1 MGRRDRRDRGALVT
15 FSLAAR
21 CAESGRFGIVVT
33 SSSPA
38 VAARCAHARAGV
50 GAAASQNITDPSLG
64 PGLLDL
70 LASGLSAPEALGQLM
85 GGRPYAEF
93 RQLTCVDAAGRV
105 ASYSGERTLGRHA
118 AAEGVGCV
126 AAGNLLA
133 DEGVPEEMVDAF
145 EAEEGEDLGDRLIG
159 ALVAGLAAGGEEG
172 PVHSAGLVIVD
183 AVAWPVADLRVDW
196 HDEPIHEL
204 AGLWALWKPQLDAYV
219 ARAIDPTQA
228 PSYGVPGDE

>member
-1 MGRRDRRDRGALVT
+1 MT
-15 FSLAAR
+15 FSLAAL
-21 CAESGRFGIVVT
+21 CPDSGRFGIVVA

-64 PGLLDL
+64 PALLDL
-70 LASGLSAPEALGQLM
+70 LASGLPAPEALMQLTAA
-85 GGRPYAEF
+85 RPYAEF

-105 ASYSGERTLGRHA
+105 ASHSGDRTLGRHA
-118 AAEGVGCV
+118 AAEGAGCV

-133 DEGVPEEMVDAF
+133 DEGVPEAMVDAF
-145 EAEEGEDLGDRLIG
+145 EDEEGEDLGERLIS
-159 ALVAGLAAGGEEG
+159 ALVAGVAAGGEEG
-172 PVHSAGLVIVD
+172 PVHSAGLLMVD

-219 ARAIDPTQA
+219 ARALDPTHA
-228 PSYGVPGDE
+228 PSYGVPGDD

>member
-1 MGRRDRRDRGALVT
+1 VT

-21 CAESGRFGIVVT
+21 CAASGRFGIVVS

-38 VAARCAHARAGV
+38 VGARCAHARAGV
-50 GAAASQNITDPSLG
+50 GAAASQNVTDPSLG
-64 PGLLDL
+64 RLLLDL
-70 LASGLSAPEALGQLM
+70 LAGGLAAPEAMTQLVA
-85 GGRPYAEF
+85 GAPHAEF
-93 RQLTCVDAAGRV
+93 RQLTCVDRSGLV

-118 AAEGVGCV
+118 AAEGIGCV

-133 DEGVPEEMVDAF
+133 DEGVPEAIVDAF
-145 EAEEGEDLGDRLIG
+145 EDAEGDDLGDRLIAG
-159 ALVAGLAAGGEEG
+159 LIAGLAAGGEEG
-172 PVHSAGLVIVD
+172 PVRSAGMLVVD

-204 AGLWALWKPQLDAYV
+204 AALWRLWQPQLDAYV
-219 ARAIDPTQA
+219 SRAIDPTQA

>member
-1 MGRRDRRDRGALVT
+1 MT

-21 CAESGRFGIVVT
+21 CSASGRFGVVVS

-38 VAARCAHARAGV
+38 VAARCAHVRARV

-64 PGLLDL
+64 GALLDL
-70 LASGLSAPEALGQLM
+70 LASGLPAPEAMSQLV
-85 GGRPYAEF
+85 ANANHVEF

-118 AAEGVGCV
+118 TAEGVACV

-133 DEGVPEEMVDAF
+133 DEGVPEAMVDAF
-145 EAEEGEDLGDRLIG
+145 EDAEDGDDLGDRLLS
-159 ALVAGLAAGGEEG
+159 ALVGGLAAGGEEG
-172 PVHSAGLVIVD
+172 EVRSAGLLIAD

-196 HDEPIHEL
+196 HGEPIHEL
-204 AGLWALWKPQLDAYV
+204 AGLWRVWKPQLADYV
-219 ARAIDPTQA
+219 ARALDPTQA

>member
-1 MGRRDRRDRGALVT
+1 MT

-21 CAESGRFGIVVT
+21 CPESGRFGIVVT

-50 GAAASQNITDPSLG
+50 GAAASQNVTDPSLG
-64 PGLLDL
+64 TRLLDL
-70 LASGLSAPEALGQLM
+70 LASGLSAPEALGQLV
-85 GGRPYAEF
+85 ASAAHSEF

-105 ASYSGERTLGRHA
+105 ASFSGVRTLGRHA

-133 DEGVPEEMVDAF
+133 DEGVPEAMVDAF
-145 EAEEGEDLGDRLIG
+145 EDEEGEDLGDRLVS
-159 ALVAGLAAGGEEG
+159 ALVGGLATGGEEG
-172 PVHSAGLVIVD
+172 PVHSAGMLIVD

-204 AGLWALWKPQLDAYV
+204 AGLWTMWKPQLAAYV

-228 PSYGVPGDE
+228 PSYGVPGDD

>member
-1 MGRRDRRDRGALVT
+1 MT

-21 CAESGRFGIVVT
+21 CAASARFGIVVT

-38 VAARCAHARAGV
+38 VAARCAHARARV
-50 GAAASQNITDPSLG
+50 GAAASQNVTDPSLG
-64 PGLLDL
+64 RLLLDL
-70 LASGLSAPEALGQLM
+70 LASGLSAPEAMTQLV
-85 GGRPYAEF
+85 GAAVHSEF
-93 RQLTCVDAAGRV
+93 RQLTCVDAAGLV

-118 AAEGVGCV
+118 SAEGAGCV

-133 DEGVPEEMVDAF
+133 DEGVPEAMVDGF
-145 EAEEGEDLGDRLIG
+145 EDTEGDLGDRLVA
-159 ALVAGLAAGGEEG
+159 ALMAGLAAGGEEG
-172 PVHSAGLVIVD
+172 PVRSAGMLVVD

-204 AGLWALWKPQLDAYV
+204 AKLWLLGQPQLDAYV
-219 ARAIDPTQA
+219 ARALDPSQA

>member
-1 MGRRDRRDRGALVT
+1 MT

-21 CAESGRFGIVVT
+21 CATSGRFGIVVS

-38 VAARCAHARAGV
+38 VAARCAHARAAV

-64 PGLLDL
+64 QRLLDL
-70 LASGLSAPEALGQLM
+70 LASGLPAPEAMTQLVLTA
-85 GGRPYAEF
+85 PHIEF

-105 ASYSGERTLGRHA
+105 TSYSGDRTLGRHA

-133 DEGVPEEMVDAF
+133 DEGVPEAMVDAF
-145 EAEEGEDLGDRLIG
+145 EDADGDDLGDRLVDALIG
-159 ALVAGLAAGGEEG
+159 GLAAGGEEG
-172 PVHSAGLVIVD
+172 EVRSAGMLMVD

-196 HDEPIHEL
+196 HGEPIHEL
-204 AGLWALWKPQLDAYV
+204 AGLWRVWKPQLDDYLT
-219 ARAIDPTQA
+219 RALDPTQS

>member
-1 MGRRDRRDRGALVT
+1 VT

-21 CAESGRFGIVVT
+21 CPGSGRFGIVVT

-64 PGLLDL
+64 ERLLDL
-70 LASGLSAPEALGQLM
+70 LASGLPAPEALAQLVASV
-85 GGRPYAEF
+85 PYAEF

-105 ASYSGERTLGRHA
+105 ASHSGERTLGRHA
-118 AAEGVGCV
+118 AAEGTGCV

-133 DEGVPEEMVDAF
+133 DEGVPEAMVDAF
-145 EAEEGEDLGDRLIG
+145 EDGEDDDLGDRLMD
-159 ALVAGLAAGGEEG
+159 ALIAGLAAGGEEG
-172 PVHSAGLVIVD
+172 EVRSAGMLIVD

-196 HDEPIHEL
+196 HGEPIHEL
-204 AGLWALWKPQLDAYV
+204 AGLWHVWKPQQNDYV
-219 ARAIDPTQA
+219 VRALDPTQA

>member
-1 MGRRDRRDRGALVT
+1 VT

-21 CAESGRFGIVVT
+21 CAASGRFGIVVT

-38 VAARCAHARAGV
+38 VAARCAHARARV
-50 GAAASQNITDPSLG
+50 GAAASQNVTDPSLG
-64 PGLLDL
+64 RLLLDL
-70 LASGLSAPEALGQLM
+70 LAGGLSAPEAMTQLVAAAAH
-85 GGRPYAEF
+85 AEF
-93 RQLTCVDAAGRV
+93 RQLTCVDAAGLV

-118 AAEGVGCV
+118 SAEGAGCV

-133 DEGVPEEMVDAF
+133 DEGVPEAMVDGF
-145 EAEEGEDLGDRLIG
+145 EDTEGDLGERLVA
-159 ALVAGLAAGGEEG
+159 ALTAGLAAGGEEG
-172 PVHSAGLVIVD
+172 PVRSAGMLVVD

-204 AGLWALWKPQLDAYV
+204 AKLWLLWQPQLDAYV
-219 ARAIDPTQA
+219 ARALDPSQA

>member
-1 MGRRDRRDRGALVT
+1 VT

-21 CAESGRFGIVVT
+21 CPESGRFGIVVT

-64 PGLLDL
+64 HGLLDL
-70 LASGLSAPEALGQLM
+70 LASGLPAPEALTQLM
-85 GGRPYAEF
+85 AGRQYAEF
-93 RQLTCVDAAGRV
+93 RQLTCVDKAGRV
-105 ASYSGERTLGRHA
+105 AAYSGDRTLGRHA
-118 AAEGVGCV
+118 AAEGAGCV

-133 DEGVPEEMVDAF
+133 DEGVPEAMVDAF
-145 EAEEGEDLGDRLIG
+145 EAEEGADLGDRLIS

-172 PVHSAGLVIVD
+172 PVRSAGLLIVD
-183 AVAWPVADLRVDW
+183 AVDWPVADLRVDW

-204 AGLWALWKPQLDAYV
+204 AGVWAMWKPQLAAYV
-219 ARAIDPTQA
+219 ARAVDPTQA